1 MKTRDRLSDSGTSD
15 LQSKKKKKKKLD
27 NADPTKLTATERV
40 SLSKQKKKKKKI
52 AASETAP
59 GSIHFPVDDI
69 DDDEDGLDDLITHKS
84 VLSGSSS
91 KLAHTGTDKDKVKG
105 SAHART
111 QQDNT
116 GSNASAIA
124 TPKSAQV
131 STTTASHAKN
141 NKAASATTTQAM
153 IHGSPSLPLQAK
165 SSLGMQSPLSV
176 PASVSSVLAQFQRTH
191 APSPAPTSVQTPQQS
206 AQPSAVVSV
215 PVPAQSPSAGTI
227 APSQVTSSVP
237 AGTGAGAVAA
247 AMAAK
252 SYANLPPEERVA
264 KLAADGLTN
273 EQIAMRSGLSLKLVM
288 DLRKKSVTKTLI
300 GDPRKLFAERLG
312 DFDHAFQVARTMY
325 HDDPGSETNYRV
337 MAEFA
342 KTMRELVK
350 DYNELEDPRD
360 IAMAIAN
367 TALRPLMMKL
377 LKTVVDN
384 VNSALKSVAP
394 YLKDQERTLL
404 GDNLRVGMKSMQDS
418 VNNDYNNAV
427 VGLEQIFGV
436 DLAEVK
442 VANTKPPVIGDP
454 DNSPT

>member
-1 MKTRDRLSDSGTSD
+1 MS
-15 LQSKKKKKKKLD
+15 
-27 NADPTKLTATERV
+27 
-40 SLSKQKKKKKKI
+40 
-52 AASETAP
+52 
-59 GSIHFPVDDI
+59 
-69 DDDEDGLDDLITHKS
+69 
-84 VLSGSSS
+84 
-91 KLAHTGTDKDKVKG
+91 
-105 SAHART
+105 
-111 QQDNT
+111 
-116 GSNASAIA
+116 
-124 TPKSAQV
+124 
-131 STTTASHAKN
+131 
-141 NKAASATTTQAM
+141 
-153 IHGSPSLPLQAK
+153 
-165 SSLGMQSPLSV
+165 
-176 PASVSSVLAQFQRTH
+176 
-191 APSPAPTSVQTPQQS
+191 APTSAPQVVAAPPPTPT
-206 AQPSAVVSV
+206 
-215 PVPAQSPSAGTI
+215 PVLAQSPSASTGSVTTPTA
-227 APSQVTSSVP
+227 APEP
-237 AGTGAGAVAA
+237 ERGTGAGAVAA

-264 KLAADGLTN
+264 KLANDGLTN
-273 EQIAMRSGLSLKLVM
+273 EQIAMRSGLSLKIVM
-288 DLRKKSVTKTLI
+288 DMRKKSVTKTLI

-427 VGLEQIFGV
+427 AGLEQIFGV
-436 DLAEVK
+436 DLSEAK
-442 VANTKPPVIGDP
+442 ASNTKPPAVGD
-454 DNSPT
+454 NVPTTPTP